1 MTPRQRFQAKKDKPD
16 NYNRLRVVMAVVFLL
31 VSAILLRLFNLQ
43 VSNHELYVALA
54 SSQQQI
60 SSELAPERGR
70 IFLQDG
76 KDMIGSDLYPIAT
89 NKDFGRI
96 YAVPNKISDPDEIAE
111 QVYEL
116 LDKERVQNEVEE
128 MMARMDFGS
137 STINSMPVA
146 DNNETADFLEVKKEL
161 EIEARKKRIIKEYE
175 KKFEKHLDP
184 YEPLQSKVPDDV
196 LKKLDELQLEGI
208 DYVMEKHRYYPE
220 GSIGSHILGF
230 VGYNGDKRQGQYG
243 LEGFFNHELAGEY
256 GFLQA
261 EKSGTGNLIILN
273 DREYIAPKDGSDLIL
288 TINRSVQFTAC
299 KKLRETVSRLGADGG
314 DVIVMEPFSGAL
326 LAMCSYPDYDP
337 NEYNQVDS
345 IQAYNNPAIF
355 NAYEPGSI
363 FKVFTMAAG
372 LDEGKVTPR
381 STYEDKGQ
389 VMVEGWPKPIKNSD
403 FETHGPHGRVT
414 MVEVLSES
422 LNTGTIHIM
431 EKIGAPV
438 FAEYVKQFG
447 FGQKTGIELETEGS
461 SNIASLDRQPIR
473 PVEAATASFGQG
485 ITATPLQLVT
495 AYSAIANGGFLMKP
509 YLVGKIVSGEDQIQ
523 VTEPRQIRRVISE
536 RTSMLLSGMMVNVV
550 DDGHAKLASV
560 DGYYV
565 AGKTGTAQVASR
577 EKRGY
582 GEATIHSFAG
592 FAPVE
597 EPKFV
602 MLIRLNN
609 PKGIEYSASTAAPL
623 FGELAEFILNYYE
636 VPKER

>member
-1 MTPRQRFQAKKDKPD
+1 
-16 NYNRLRVVMAVVFLL
+16 
-31 VSAILLRLFNLQ
+31 
-43 VSNHELYVALA
+43 
-54 SSQQQI
+54 
-60 SSELAPERGR
+60 
-70 IFLQDG
+70 
-76 KDMIGSDLYPIAT
+76 
-89 NKDFGRI
+89 
-96 YAVPNKISDPDEIAE
+96 
-111 QVYEL
+111 
-116 LDKERVQNEVEE
+116 
-128 MMARMDFGS
+128 
-137 STINSMPVA
+137 
-146 DNNETADFLEVKKEL
+146 
-161 EIEARKKRIIKEYE
+161 
-175 KKFEKHLDP
+175 
-184 YEPLQSKVPDDV
+184 
-196 LKKLDELQLEGI
+196 
-208 DYVMEKHRYYPE
+208 
-220 GSIGSHILGF
+220 
-230 VGYNGDKRQGQYG
+230 
-243 LEGFFNHELAGEY
+243 
-256 GFLQA
+256 
-261 EKSGTGNLIILN
+261 
-273 DREYIAPKDGSDLIL
+273 
-288 TINRSVQFTAC
+288 
-299 KKLRETVSRLGADGG
+299 
-314 DVIVMEPFSGAL
+314 
-326 LAMCSYPDYDP
+326 
-337 NEYNQVDS
+337 
-345 IQAYNNPAIF
+345 
-355 NAYEPGSI
+355 
-363 FKVFTMAAG
+363 
-372 LDEGKVTPR
+372 
-381 STYEDKGQ
+381 
-389 VMVEGWPKPIKNSD
+389 VEGWPKPIKNSD